1 MAECGRCG
9 RCCQDVRLAESPD
22 MLERAYLYWKKS
34 PSIEPSFSEIY
45 LIYPMLR
52 FVREEPGEDL
62 PYHYTCVHYRLDDAG
77 LPSCGIHPIRPRM
90 CRDFPYYEMRSI
102 STARALS
109 APTRAAPTISPTR
122 NRNHLD
128 FGTRRRYPRSRKKR
142 RDTTVRKTRPVK
154 GD

>member
-62 PYHYTCVHYRLDDAG
+62 PYHYTCVHYRLDDTG
-77 LPSCGIHPIRPRM
+77 LPSCGIHPIRPSM
-90 CRDFPYYEMRSI
+90 CRDFPYYED
-102 STARALS
+102 AE
-109 APTRAAPTISPTR
+109 
-122 NRNHLD
+122 HLD
-128 FGTRRRYPRSRKKR
+128 REG
-142 RDTTVRKTRPVK
+142 PVSPYE
-154 GD
+154 GCAYNQPDAEPESS